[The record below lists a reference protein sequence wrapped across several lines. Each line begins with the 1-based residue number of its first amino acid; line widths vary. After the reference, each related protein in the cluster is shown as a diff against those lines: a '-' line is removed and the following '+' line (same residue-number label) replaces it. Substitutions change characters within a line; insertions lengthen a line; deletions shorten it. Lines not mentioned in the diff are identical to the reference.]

1 MTQRRIAFVT
11 GGAGFI
17 GSNLVA
23 KLAEDRTLDVVVC
36 DRLREAEAGKWR
48 NIAKHPIGDFVAPE
62 NMFDWLE
69 KRWRDVEVV
78 VHMAAVSS
86 TTEPDAD
93 KIVHSNFTLSRD
105 LFRWCA
111 DRQRRLIY
119 ASSAATYGDG
129 ANGFDD
135 DNGYEALAAL
145 RPLNTYGWSKALF
158 DLFAVRQALRDY
170 APPQWV
176 SLKFFNVYGP
186 NEEHKHSMKSV
197 ASQIWPHVRDGH
209 GVQLFKSYRSDVPDG
224 GQKRDFVYVRD
235 AADITEWLT
244 QNPQVSGVFNL
255 GSGTARSFEDMARA
269 VFAAAGRDPQI
280 DYTPMPPAIRDKY
293 QYFTEAKMDRLRAAG
308 YDKPMTSLED
318 GIGDYV
324 RSYLSQPDPYR

>member
-1 MTQRRIAFVT
+1 MTRRIAFVT

-17 GSNLVA
+17 GSNIA
-23 KLAEDRTLDVVVC
+23 ARLAEDRSLDVVVC
-36 DRLREAEAGKWR
+36 DRLREAELGKWR

-62 NMFDWLE
+62 HMFDWLE

-129 ANGFDD
+129 GQGFDD

-158 DLFAVRQALRDY
+158 DIFAERQAARDY

-176 SLKFFNVYGP
+176 GLKFFNVYGP

-209 GVQLFKSYRSDVPDG
+209 GVQLFKSYRDDVPDG

-235 AADITEWLT
+235 ACDVTEWLT
-244 QNPQVSGVFNL
+244 QNPQVNGIYNL
-255 GSGTARSFEDMARA
+255 GSGQARTFEDMARA
-269 VFAAAGRDPQI
+269 VFAAAGKNAQI

-308 YDKPMTSLED
+308 YEKPMTPLEE
-318 GIGDYV
+318 GIDDYV
-324 RSYLSQPDPYR
+324 RRFLSQPDPYR